1 MGATVR
7 EAPKSLR
14 ARREGQGGAY
24 QYFDLCHGRQ
34 CRQYPPL
41 ISTICYWDSL
51 AKSEGMPGTHCM
63 HALLPRLF
71 WRTWKLLYTSPC
83 YTIIYQ
89 VASRTVHP
97 LQCWKARNGVEG
109 WTNAGICWQ
118 PIIFRHCYQKYPSK
132 ATWEVFQLTLK
143 SEQPASV
150 SCIHFGNVETAQQS
164 CCHRTSPT
172 MFYTH
177 ASYFSML
184 LSASLAYVSQ

>member
-83 YTIIYQ
+83 YTIIYHSITR
-89 VASRTVHP
+89 VVT
-97 LQCWKARNGVEG
+97 RNGGEFQERSCKPYCTPSVMLESQE
-109 WTNAGICWQ
+109 WCWRMNKRWHMLAAHHLSSLL
-118 PIIFRHCYQKYPSK
+118 PEISISGD
-132 ATWEVFQLTLK
+132 LGDL
-143 SEQPASV
+143 PA
-150 SCIHFGNVETAQQS
+150 HLE
-164 CCHRTSPT
+164 
-172 MFYTH
+172 
-177 ASYFSML
+177 
-184 LSASLAYVSQ
+184 